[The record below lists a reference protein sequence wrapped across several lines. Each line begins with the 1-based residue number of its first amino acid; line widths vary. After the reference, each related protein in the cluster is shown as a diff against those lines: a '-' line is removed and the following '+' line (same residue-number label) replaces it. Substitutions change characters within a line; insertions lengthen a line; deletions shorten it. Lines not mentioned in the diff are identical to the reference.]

1 MNLFVFFIF
10 FLIVLISCY
19 SYGFFFYSYFRKN
32 LNLDVEYCLLLSL
45 LFLCLLSYLTHFF
58 IPHNYFHNSIIFIIG
73 IILFI
78 YYYITNQ
85 KNFLKELK
93 LIIFLSIILSIALI
107 IFKTHDDFPYYHFPY
122 TYYLTQENII
132 FGIGSINHGFRTT
145 SSIFYLNSIFY
156 LPIIE
161 FFSFQF
167 GAILFY
173 LSAVYIF
180 LIQIQ
185 KDFQNKIFDFIFY
198 LKLFSL
204 AFILI
209 FFYRI
214 SEHGTDRTAQI
225 FIFLLFIELF
235 SLFRK
240 NSKFNEFISKFFILL
255 ALIISLK
262 SFYILYLL
270 SVIPIYFFIKKK
282 NLMNSF
288 KLLLKN
294 LSFQFFIVLFF
305 LVLLVNLSNSGCLI
319 YPVSFTC
326 FPFLDWSLGNEAS
339 YMNNWYELW
348 SKGGANP
355 NIRVENSDEY
365 IKGFNWVLNWMDGY
379 FFNKVSDFL
388 LGLIF
393 LIILF
398 HLIFKSKLKKKIS
411 IRNHIILTL
420 IILLILFFEW
430 FYNHPSLRYGGY
442 SVIALLLFIP
452 SSINL
457 SRNIKTKNFKNK
469 ISFFVIISM
478 IIFFG
483 RNIDR
488 VINEN
493 KKYNYKPII
502 DAKYRLDNNHF
513 RIDKY
518 LNDKKKVLFECKM
531 NKILNCNFSD
541 TITMYKKNKYYF
553 LKKND

>member
-235 SLFRK
+235 SLF
-240 NSKFNEFISKFFILL
+240 I
-255 ALIISLK
+255 
-262 SFYILYLL
+262 
-270 SVIPIYFFIKKK
+270 
-282 NLMNSF
+282 
-288 KLLLKN
+288 
-294 LSFQFFIVLFF
+294 
-305 LVLLVNLSNSGCLI
+305 
-319 YPVSFTC
+319 
-326 FPFLDWSLGNEAS
+326 
-339 YMNNWYELW
+339 
-348 SKGGANP
+348 
-355 NIRVENSDEY
+355 
-365 IKGFNWVLNWMDGY
+365 
-379 FFNKVSDFL
+379 
-388 LGLIF
+388 GL
-393 LIILF
+393 
-398 HLIFKSKLKKKIS
+398 
-411 IRNHIILTL
+411 
-420 IILLILFFEW
+420 
-430 FYNHPSLRYGGY
+430 
-442 SVIALLLFIP
+442 
-452 SSINL
+452 
-457 SRNIKTKNFKNK
+457 
-469 ISFFVIISM
+469 
-478 IIFFG
+478 
-483 RNIDR
+483 
-488 VINEN
+488 
-493 KKYNYKPII
+493 
-502 DAKYRLDNNHF
+502 
-513 RIDKY
+513 
-518 LNDKKKVLFECKM
+518 
-531 NKILNCNFSD
+531 
-541 TITMYKKNKYYF
+541 
-553 LKKND
+553 